1 MSVKQDKSQART
13 VADLER
19 KYNFGKT
26 FAEMLGLI
34 NDSRDHVDSVES
46 GLRNELTNEAT
57 SIRRDTQS
65 IVSEAVRETVKTSE
79 FEEYKESASAQ
90 LKITADGIQAKVDSA
105 TEQVTNIG
113 GDLNTVKGQL
123 EALEA
128 EVDNIIFDENGQADI
143 TESFRREVRAELDV
157 LDERI
162 TAEVSARTEKTT
174 EIEADLRSLEGDVT
188 ANLNAYTT
196 FKGETESQLD
206 ILDDRI
212 TAEVTSRTEERSQI
226 DAEINVVKGNI
237 SDVSEELGEITE
249 SIGGLNTDIGNIE
262 ADVSALKT
270 FKNESASRFDV
281 LSNQIT
287 AEVKARSEE
296 TTKINADIVTF
307 KGDVNG
313 SLSEINDDIT
323 ILNGNIAGIN
333 DTVGDINTDINGI
346 NTEMAAVK
354 ADITVLEEYRDEST
368 TRLDLQEAQISAGV
382 SRTEEVYT
390 AISGTIED
398 TKNDLAEEIEI
409 RKSFQSKTESDLSLL
424 SDSMTLSFE
433 KKETELSDVN
443 GKVSSM
449 ETNLQ
454 KHFEFDL
461 DGITIKAGENDLKL
475 RLDNGMIA
483 FYKGEIKDEN
493 RFGWWDGENFHTG
506 NIKVAV
512 NERAQFG
519 AFAFVPR
526 SNGSLDFKKV
536 GD

>member
-46 GLRNELTNEAT
+46 SLRDEITNEST

-128 EVDNIIFDENGQADI
+128 EVDNIVFDTDGEADI
-143 TESFRREVRAELDV
+143 SESFRREVRAELDV

-162 TAEVSARTEKTT
+162 TAEVGARTEKTT
-174 EIEADLRSLEGDVT
+174 EIEADLTTLDGKVT

-212 TAEVTSRTEERSQI
+212 TAEVTSRTEERAQI

-287 AEVKARSEE
+287 AEVNARSAE
-296 TTKINADIVTF
+296 TTKINSDIVTF

-313 SLSEINDDIT
+313 SLSEITEDIT
-323 ILNGNIAGIN
+323 NINGNIDGIN
-333 DTVGDINTDINGI
+333 DTVDGI
-346 NTEMAAVK
+346 DTELASVK
-354 ADITVLEEYRDEST
+354 AEITVLEEYKDEST

-390 AISGTIED
+390 VISGTIED
-398 TKNDLAEEIEI
+398 TKNELAEEIEI